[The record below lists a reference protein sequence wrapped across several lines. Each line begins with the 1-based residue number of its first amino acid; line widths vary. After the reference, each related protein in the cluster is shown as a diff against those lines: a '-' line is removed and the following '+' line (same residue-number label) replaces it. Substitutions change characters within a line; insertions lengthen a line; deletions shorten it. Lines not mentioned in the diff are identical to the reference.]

1 MAENNDLRF
10 TELLVFLS
18 KELRATQCSLESIK
32 TYLMATGETPEQV
45 KKLLSLG
52 EDFCRDTD
60 PIEENFR
67 QFDAQIEILKTG
79 RDPGTTDS

>member
-52 EDFCRDTD
+52 EDFFRDTD